1 MNEKDAKN
9 HRSYLKLRSYAD
21 YCILLCLDIQYI
33 YFRMKGINDSSE
45 ACVLVLRSIYVH
57 V

>member
-9 HRSYLKLRSYAD
+9 HHSYLKLRSYAD